1 MLPTKREAAAEL
13 LRRREARRTV
23 AAYIRYTNPKYRESG
38 FSAAVC
44 AALDQF
50 LLDVQAGRRPILIL
64 QAPPQHGKSEI
75 VSRKLPAYILGRFP
89 DWRVGGASYSDELA
103 NAMAQDVRRNLAD
116 DRHKKLFPQP
126 EEKRRYDVDRTGEFT
141 APGGS
146 GGYLGVGIGAG
157 LTGRPL
163 DCLVAGTLIDTDRGQ
178 IPIEELQT
186 LGASCKALAY
196 RNGRLTYERIK
207 AFASGPGFG
216 IFRIT
221 TERGRILEAT
231 GNHRVYTSRGY
242 VATSELAP
250 GDLLLSAVQH
260 VTHGRRGGIS
270 EVESK
275 VLFSELCGAGVEV
288 GKDVQ
293 GLRRKHGARELR
305 EILRNLFAGSAIRA
319 ERATKIRP
327 STFRVPDVPKL
338 FRFGKSQGR
347 AILKILRETLRGSGT
362 CVTHDRCW
370 KSEMERRG
378 DSFAR
383 TAPFSESVSNNSP
396 WRSVARR
403 ECLRLVRTIGNQV
416 GGAPYRREP
425 GKQRVVE
432 FGDVVCSLPQRGAP
446 ADGWKIEADRV
457 ERVERIG
464 EKAVVFDI
472 QVEAA
477 CNFFANGILVHNCG
491 IIDDPV
497 KNEKEALSPT
507 VKEGHWNWYQ
517 SVFTTRLSE
526 NSGQIIM
533 ATSWAEDD
541 LPGRVMS
548 HFKGD
553 PRLTVLRFPAI
564 NMRGEVGYNPQL
576 PEGPLVP
583 ELHSLAK
590 LQETKGLL
598 SDYWWAALYQQNPRP
613 LGGNVFK
620 EDGVRY
626 YLPKDLPAKFD
637 KVLASWDCTFKD
649 TDGTDYVVGQ
659 VWGKAGANS
668 YLLAQVRQRM
678 SFTKTVKEV
687 VALRDAWPRIREILI
702 EDKANG
708 PAVIDTLKASVP
720 GIIPIEP
727 DGSKLARA
735 HAVTSYWEAGNVWL
749 PHPDI
754 APWVKDLVAELT
766 TFPASAND
774 DQVDAL
780 TQALRRLYPLFNK
793 LKITQE
799 ALNKAMGRG

>member
-13 LRRREARRTV
+13 LRRREARRSV
-23 AAYIRYTNPKYRESG
+23 AAYIGYTNPKYKQSG
-38 FSAAVC
+38 FSSTVC
-44 AALDQF
+44 AALDKF

-75 VSRKLPAYILGRFP
+75 VSRKLPAYILGKFP
-89 DWRVGGASYSDELA
+89 DWRIGGASYGDMLA
-103 NAMAQDVRRNLAD
+103 GAMAQDVRRNIASNEH
-116 DRHKKLFPQP
+116 RRLFPATS
-126 EEKRRYDVDRTGEFT
+126 EKRKYDIDRVGEFT

-146 GGYLGVGIGAG
+146 GSYIGVGVGAG

-163 DCLVAGTLIDTDRGQ
+163 DVA
-178 IPIEELQT
+178 
-186 LGASCKALAY
+186 
-196 RNGRLTYERIK
+196 
-207 AFASGPGFG
+207 
-216 IFRIT
+216 
-221 TERGRILEAT
+221 
-231 GNHRVYTSRGY
+231 V
-242 VATSELAP
+242 
-250 GDLLLSAVQH
+250 
-260 VTHGRRGGIS
+260 
-270 EVESK
+270 
-275 VLFSELCGAGVEV
+275 
-288 GKDVQ
+288 
-293 GLRRKHGARELR
+293 
-305 EILRNLFAGSAIRA
+305 
-319 ERATKIRP
+319 
-327 STFRVPDVPKL
+327 
-338 FRFGKSQGR
+338 
-347 AILKILRETLRGSGT
+347 
-362 CVTHDRCW
+362 
-370 KSEMERRG
+370 
-378 DSFAR
+378 
-383 TAPFSESVSNNSP
+383 
-396 WRSVARR
+396 
-403 ECLRLVRTIGNQV
+403 
-416 GGAPYRREP
+416 
-425 GKQRVVE
+425 
-432 FGDVVCSLPQRGAP
+432 
-446 ADGWKIEADRV
+446 
-457 ERVERIG
+457 
-464 EKAVVFDI
+464 
-472 QVEAA
+472 
-477 CNFFANGILVHNCG
+477 
-491 IIDDPV
+491 IDDPIR
-497 KNEKEALSPT
+497 NAQEALSVT
-507 VKEGHWNWYQ
+507 TKESVWNWYQ

-678 SFTKTVKEV
+678 SFTKTVREV
-687 VALRDAWPRIREILI
+687 VTLREAWPRTREILI

-780 TQALRRLYPLFNK
+780 TQALRRLYPLFNRI
-793 LKITQE
+793 KITQD
-799 ALNKAMGRG
+799 AINKAMGRG